1 MFRKISLIVFLAI
14 SLALFLVLRP
24 YLFSKEEP
32 PSLHDML
39 PNGDYLVQ
47 ADILE
52 LAREASGMLYFHKVP
67 FREFLSKEFLL
78 AQAKSYGVNLQRPCY
93 LFANEDASWGA
104 FIEVLDSS
112 KIFAGIDRLRRNFD
126 LRDTTIHKQKV
137 YVFDENELYLTYDK
151 RYLMVYQGKDF
162 NRIFNHVKTARK
174 NTITPTWR
182 FFLNETQRN
191 YHILSIFSNSNTTK
205 DLGIQT
211 ALFYPSL
218 DSTHI
223 SLNAELKTTD
233 SIPFRMKPSGQS
245 LPDGLYTTRM
255 LNLHLNVDYLRD
267 HPEHKLYQ
275 YLLKKSKKISFPM
288 HDFIQSWDGDLS
300 FHQGGLITVK
310 EKYIEFE
317 LDENFEAVE
326 VEKIKVEKVA
336 GFNLFFTTNA
346 TGKPFITRMLQSGI
360 LTKDEQRSYRLLFSP
375 ALHLKQNTITNSK
388 DELVQ
393 NRHLFYASSFP
404 PKLKQDPVNKG
415 VWTHKGTPFEF
426 YIDSLTTHELFAR
439 LRFPAKKIIEKGQYL
454 NFD

>member
-1 MFRKISLIVFLAI
+1 MFRKISLIVFLSV

-24 YLFSKEEP
+24 YIFSKEEP

-52 LAREASGMLYFHKVP
+52 LAREASGMLYYHKVP

-78 AQAKSYGVNLQRPCY
+78 AQAKSYGIDLQKPCF

-104 FIEVLDSS
+104 FFEVQDSS

-126 LRDTTIHKQKV
+126 LSDTSIYRQKV
-137 YVFDENELYLTYDK
+137 YCFKENNLYLTYDR
-151 RYLMVYQGKDF
+151 RYLMVYQGANFKQV
-162 NRIFNHVKTARK
+162 FNHVKTARK

-223 SLNAELKTTD
+223 ALNAAFKTTD
-233 SIPFRMKPSGQS
+233 SIPFKMKPTGQS
-245 LPDGLYTTRM
+245 LPEALYTSRM
-255 LNLHLNVDYLRD
+255 LNLHLNVDYLRT

-275 YLLKKSKKISFPM
+275 YLVKKAKKINFPM
-288 HDFIQSWDGDLS
+288 REFIEAWDGDLS

-310 EKYIEFE
+310 EKFIEFE

-326 VEKIKVEKVA
+326 VEKVKTNRVP
-336 GFNLFFTTNA
+336 GFNLFFTTNGNGN
-346 TGKPFITRMLQSGI
+346 TFISKMLRQGI
-360 LTKDEQRSYRLLFSP
+360 LTKDEEKNYRLLFSP
-375 ALHLKQNTITNSK
+375 ALHFKQNTITNSK

-404 PKLKQDPVNKG
+404 PKLKQDPINKG
-415 VWTHKGTPFEF
+415 VWLHKGTPFEF

-439 LRFPAKKIIEKGQYL
+439 LRFPAQRIIEKGQYL
-454 NFD
+454 KFD